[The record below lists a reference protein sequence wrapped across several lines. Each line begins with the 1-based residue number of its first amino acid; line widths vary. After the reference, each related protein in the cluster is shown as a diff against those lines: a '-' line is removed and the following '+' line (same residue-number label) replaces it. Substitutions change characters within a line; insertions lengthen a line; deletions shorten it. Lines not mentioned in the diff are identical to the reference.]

1 MSKEQYDYRLS
12 FIALLTGFL
21 LTILFQV
28 SFVNRD
34 DINPN
39 KVLILDALIFSLVF
53 VLFCFIFS
61 YILLLMAS
69 AELAKDEE
77 EQEFRF
83 YNICLIIG
91 SELSIIGLFGFSL
104 LFYYL
109 LKWYYPSNSF
119 LPFIIAML
127 FLFLM
132 FITYFLFNFKFR
144 QKNKSTRN
152 KVIKKGIIYLI
163 IIAIFVLFLVISTF
177 TRIIP

>member
-83 YNICLIIG
+83 YNICLIFG
-91 SELSIIGLFGFSL
+91 S
-104 LFYYL
+104 
-109 LKWYYPSNSF
+109 
-119 LPFIIAML
+119 
-127 FLFLM
+127 
-132 FITYFLFNFKFR
+132 
-144 QKNKSTRN
+144 
-152 KVIKKGIIYLI
+152 
-163 IIAIFVLFLVISTF
+163 
-177 TRIIP
+177 